1 MDTTAYLPLAA
12 AAGLQRSLDVT
23 AHNLAN
29 ASTAG
34 YRGQR
39 LVFESLLAEAPTD
52 RAPPA
57 AYGHDRLTYSDLSQG
72 ALTTTGNP
80 LDLAIQGEGWFGYEA
95 EDGQIALG
103 RDGRLVID
111 AAGLLMTTAGRPV
124 LDAGGGQIQL
134 DPEAGPPSIGRDGT
148 ISDAAGNNL
157 GQIGLFTAEGVE
169 TWARLGESLFQP
181 RNGQP
186 VALEP
191 AEAPVMIQGA
201 LEGSNINPVTE
212 MVRLIGIQRSFDQVM
227 KVTGNHD
234 DLRRSTLQRL
244 GQSA

>member
-1 MDTTAYLPLAA
+1 MDTTGYLPLAA
-12 AAGLQRSLDVT
+12 ATGLQRSLDVT
-23 AHNLAN
+23 ANNLAN

-39 LVFESLLAEAPTD
+39 LVFESLLTSAPTEN
-52 RAPPA
+52 APRTA
-57 AYGHDRLTYSDLSQG
+57 FGHDSLTYSDVSQG

-80 LDLAIQGEGWFGYEA
+80 LDLAIQGEGWFGYETEA
-95 EDGQIALG
+95 GQIALG
-103 RDGRLVID
+103 RDGRLIMD
-111 AAGLLMTTAGRPV
+111 ATGLLTTTAGRPV

-148 ISDAAGNNL
+148 ISDAAGNNI
-157 GQIGLFTAEGVE
+157 GQIGLFAAEGVE
-169 TWARLGESLFQP
+169 SWTRLGESLFQP
-181 RNGQP
+181 RDGQP

-191 AEAPVMIQGA
+191 VEAPVMIQGA
-201 LEGSNINPVTE
+201 LEGTNINPVTE
-212 MVRLIGIQRSFDQVM
+212 MVRMIGIQRSFDQVM

-244 GQSA
+244 GQNA